1 MGTMSS
7 PTNREKLFSDTLDA
21 AEEYLQLQHALG
33 EALRAGFLSLAQARY
48 AMGADRVSSLQIPS
62 TLSATARVTTAGEW
76 FALIPNDMLPL
87 VIAGGNLNLLLQ
99 EPSSAAA
106 PAPSHSPPSPHAQD
120 VPATSTSV
128 PEAAAG
134 ALQDCA
140 GPPAAPA
147 VEASGSADP
156 ASHGLEQQLQQL
168 RLAAES
174 HHQSNNL
181 MEQLAAKYCCDG
193 AGTLPSP
200 DDPLSGGAAVDD
212 EQYAEV
218 AKPGKPLHWFGSLVA
233 PSLREA
239 EGHFGRAL
247 AAAVQ
252 AANAQRRLQ
261 KGPASYSSAC

>member
-1 MGTMSS
+1 MPS
-7 PTNREKLFSDTLDA
+7 PTDREKLFSDTLDA
-21 AEEYLQLQHALG
+21 AEDYLQLQHALG
-33 EALRAGFLSLAQARY
+33 ESLRAGFLSLAQARY

-62 TLSATARVTTAGEW
+62 TLSATARVTTA
-76 FALIPNDMLPL
+76 
-87 VIAGGNLNLLLQ
+87 AGGNLDLLLQ
-99 EPSSAAA
+99 EPSPAGA

-120 VPATSTSV
+120 VPAASTSI

-140 GPPAAPA
+140 GPPAALA
-147 VEASGSADP
+147 VEASGSAEP

-174 HHQSNNL
+174 HHQSDNL

-200 DDPLSGGAAVDD
+200 DDPLSGGAAADD

-233 PSLREA
+233 PSLRDA

-252 AANAQRRLQ
+252 AANTQRKLR
-261 KGPASYSSAC
+261 KGPASYSSAG